1 MLAAIKP
8 RQLFVAADGPRPEI
22 DGEYDK
28 CDKVRSIV
36 DSINWECE
44 IKTLFRESNLGCRK
58 AVSNAISWFFQSVE
72 EGIILED
79 DCLPSPSFFFTFCA
93 EMLQRY
99 RHDEKIMMISGN
111 NFQNGIRRGNAS
123 YYFSQIP
130 NVWGWATWKNAWNK
144 YDESMDNMQ
153 NFKSLTVLKNI
164 YTDQNIIMSWQY
176 AFALTIYEEV
186 NSWGYRWAYNL
197 FKEKKLSIVP
207 NVNMVRNIGLNS
219 GTHTS
224 SAKDRIGNMELGE
237 IDNLIHP
244 ENLLVDTNADIYEY
258 EKKYRIYPKKDCM
271 SILYR
276 WRRYRRRRRL
286 KIKISSLINKQTI

>member
-130 NVWGWATWKNAWNK
+130 NIWGWATWKNA
-144 YDESMDNMQ
+144 
-153 NFKSLTVLKNI
+153 
-164 YTDQNIIMSWQY
+164 
-176 AFALTIYEEV
+176 
-186 NSWGYRWAYNL
+186 
-197 FKEKKLSIVP
+197 
-207 NVNMVRNIGLNS
+207 
-219 GTHTS
+219 
-224 SAKDRIGNMELGE
+224 
-237 IDNLIHP
+237 
-244 ENLLVDTNADIYEY
+244 
-258 EKKYRIYPKKDCM
+258 
-271 SILYR
+271 
-276 WRRYRRRRRL
+276 
-286 KIKISSLINKQTI
+286 